1 MEERITIDELVDRA
15 MDAMRTLGFA
25 EYSVWSNY
33 ASAYSPMKK
42 YFHYH
47 GICQFDVGA
56 MDKYHRAVEKRFSDG
71 EIGKMQ
77 FDNHIRAIER
87 VTEVYL
93 TGKLE
98 WALKKPHIQI
108 QIERII

>member
-15 MDAMRTLGFA
+15 MDAMRTLGFS

-47 GICQFDVGA
+47 GILLVDVSAIGE
-56 MDKYHRAVEKRFSDG
+56 HRRTVEKCFSDG

-77 FDNHIRAIER
+77 FDNHIHAIER
-87 VTEVYL
+87 IGYVYRH
-93 TGKLE
+93 GQ
-98 WALKKPHIQI
+98 AAFI
-108 QIERII
+108 